1 MEVDIEFTG
10 TGTLA
15 LYVQLSFIYRT
26 GQLSNRDTTIG
37 NTMILRGGTDEN
49 CRIKLVGRILVF
61 EKIEFRHLSNIT
73 LELGS
78 YETILFHSSYFF
90 PSTQNR
96 SIIDRIT
103 ILGTT
108 CISLRYTNY
117 LTNNRNL
124 TKTSISTNIEGLQF

>member
-1 MEVDIEFTG
+1 MEVNIEFTG

-15 LYVQLSFIYRT
+15 LYVQLSFVYRT
-26 GQLSNRDTTIG
+26 GQLSNRGTTIG

-61 EKIEFRHLSNIT
+61 EKIEFRHLANIT

>member
-15 LYVQLSFIYRT
+15 LYVQLSFVYRT
-26 GQLSNRDTTIG
+26 GQLSNRGTTIG